1 MKNFIIVLMLIM
13 PFISNGQD
21 DRVYWLHGFGGG
33 EPWQIYE
40 QNFQNSRQLTSFT
53 PNYMATFLD
62 GIENSA
68 RTVNGLT
75 VNSPNN
81 IIIGY
86 SQGGIVAREMERTF
100 SDRVGGIVTVASP
113 NKGAFILNRIRNNQV
128 IPTMDAG
135 YNDLV
140 AGPAADIT
148 INAISFLIADRTV
161 RQLADELYAG
171 ISAQVLDMMPDVTE
185 PTVIDLSR
193 DSEYLNGLNNRNA
206 GIPVLNIIC
215 EENDDQGLRIGAA
228 ALNAPEDA
236 PLHSFDD
243 GELVGRRNQAASW
256 YKGFK
261 DTYNVLRWTG
271 VLQYAY
277 YTDLKNKYAKGE
289 NYLKTNYAADYNTII
304 GA

>member
-1 MKNFIIVLMLIM
+1 MDIAK
-13 PFISNGQD
+13 
-21 DRVYWLHGFGGG
+21 
-33 EPWQIYE
+33 
-40 QNFQNSRQLTSFT
+40 
-53 PNYMATFLD
+53 
-62 GIENSA
+62 
-68 RTVNGLT
+68 
-75 VNSPNN
+75 
-81 IIIGY
+81 
-86 SQGGIVAREMERTF
+86 GGIVAREMERTF